1 MRFNIYGGILETQHR
16 LFEEFSDV
24 VTIDDL
30 RNMLKIG
37 KTLAYSLVKENKIE
51 SVKVGRNYRI
61 QKIKVIEYLEKEKV
75 NDG

>member
-1 MRFNIYGGILETQHR
+1 M
-16 LFEEFSDV
+16 FEEFSDV